1 MAYEQTRDF
10 IQVTANNGKTNFS
23 YIFEGNEEER
33 LLKSKVYKSKMKYY
47 SKEANEEFE
56 EWNKNGYGIY
66 FLPNGG
72 GYKNDNITEF
82 RAYFIDMDIK
92 DEIEYAFVAAGFT
105 GSPNELQEKVK
116 SKFYSLNKTEKLNYK
131 QIFRCRV
138 SELKQRGIPP
148 SAIVE
153 TKNGF
158 HVYYLLNKDTQRHQF
173 ETLEGLLIY
182 IYNGDMAVKNTARL
196 LRVPDTLHLKDSNDP
211 FTIKLEEW
219 NRSVRYDAED
229 LIIRLRKVVEK
240 VHVQTDTLLC
250 VNSRKAPTYNTKL
263 LSKKKG
269 LPSRVGIDY
278 SSMNIGNIPI
288 ISKGFEGIPELKKR
302 LGLDNQDDLSYIDR
316 DDIRQ
321 FLKKQN
327 LKHLLGIDSDRLYC
341 IFHNSSNPTS
351 GNIYSY
357 DDNWFYKC
365 HSSRCGVHYNIVQII
380 ERITRL
386 PIHKAFDYLKELYNI
401 AEVKTEWQ
409 LDQERLIEFNI
420 EFLERFKYDIDL
432 QENYPYLTKFLK
444 TKGTLGLLIQIHEIA
459 RRKLPQLSKMR
470 NMDSSN
476 AIVFAPMRKVIEELL
491 SENSDLHSINKANT
505 KVVIMIFMYLLN
517 CVGVDQL
524 PDEMQRRIEQY
535 QKESRKN
542 SNLHYNNIARY
553 YEIVSMDTERLILAE
568 EMSQLFY
575 QNHLTISN
583 FNREQLISLCG
594 VEEGNRVFPDRSE
607 EEIPGLNQ
615 SISQEIKRIVNELI
629 QVKGWTYD
637 NEIIEHIDISDFNM
651 KQRYKDSFKYIPK
664 KKSDELDS
672 LAVLDNDVGFQK
684 WRYGFLAKKLSV
696 NVPAIISNQEYR
708 RARVNKLLRK
718 QFDIPIHI
726 KGFVYHQEI
735 SEQGKQLEDK
745 ASHILR
751 LKQHDLSLSNAQIA
765 SLVGCSRQYVSNVL
779 KCRD

>member
-1 MAYEQTRDF
+1 MAFVETRDF

-23 YIFEGNEEER
+23 YIFEGNEDER
-33 LLKSKVYKSKMKYY
+33 LFNSKIHKSKMKYY
-47 SKEANEEFE
+47 SKEAIKEIE
-56 EWNKNGYGIY
+56 EWSKKGYGIY

-72 GYKNDNITEF
+72 GYRNDEITEF
-82 RAYFIDMDIK
+82 RACFIDMDIK
-92 DEIEYAFVAAGFT
+92 DEIEHEIIAAGFT
-105 GSPNELQEKVK
+105 GSPNELQELVK
-116 SKFYSLNKTEKLNYK
+116 SKFYSLNSAEKTNYK
-131 QIFRCRV
+131 QIFRSRV

-158 HVYYLLNKDTQRHQF
+158 HVYYLLNNDTQRHQF
-173 ETLEGLLIY
+173 ETLEGFLIY
-182 IYNGDMAVKNTARL
+182 IFNADMAVKNPARL
-196 LRVPDTLHLKDSNDP
+196 LRVPDTLHLKDPNDP

-219 NRSVRYDAED
+219 NRGIRYDAED
-229 LIIRLRKVVEK
+229 LIVRLRTVIEK
-240 VHVQTDTLLC
+240 VSIEADSQLC
-250 VNSRKAPTYNTKL
+250 VNSRKAPTHNTKL
-263 LSKKKG
+263 LPKKRG
-269 LPSRVGIDY
+269 LPSRIAIDY
-278 SSMNIGNIPI
+278 SSMDVGNIPL
-288 ISKGFEGIPELKKR
+288 ISKGFKGLPELKRK
-302 LGLDNQDDLSYIDR
+302 LELDNQDDLCYIDR

-321 FLKKQN
+321 FLKRQN
-327 LKHLLGIDSDRLYC
+327 LKHLLGIDSDRFYC
-341 IFHNSSNPTS
+341 IFHNSSNSTS

-357 DDNWFYKC
+357 DDKWFYKC
-365 HSSRCGVHYNIVQII
+365 HSSRCGVHYDIVQII
-380 ERITRL
+380 ERISRL

-401 AEVKTEWQ
+401 AEIKTEWQ

-420 EFLERFKYDIDL
+420 EFLERFKYDMDL

-444 TKGTLGLLIQIHEIA
+444 TKGTLGLLIQIHEVA
-459 RRKLPQLSKMR
+459 RRKLPQLAKMR

-491 SENSDLHSINKANT
+491 SENSDLRNINKANT

-524 PDEMQRRIEQY
+524 PIEMQRGIEQY

-542 SNLHYNNIARY
+542 NIIHYNNIARY

-568 EMSQLFY
+568 EMSKFFY

-615 SISQEIKRIVNELI
+615 SISKEISRVVNNLI
-629 QVKGWTYD
+629 WEKGWTHES
-637 NEIIEHIDISDFNM
+637 EIIEHMDVSGFSL
-651 KQRYKDSFKYIPK
+651 KQLYRDNFKYIPK
-664 KKSDELDS
+664 KKSVELDS
-672 LAVLDNDVGFQK
+672 IAVLDNDVGFQK
-684 WRYGFLAKKLSV
+684 WSYGFLAKKLSM
-696 NVPAIISNQEYR
+696 NIPAIISNQEYR
-708 RARVNKLLRK
+708 KARVNKLLRK

-751 LKQHDLSLSNAQIA
+751 LKQHDLSLSNAKIA